1 MIKSNLK
8 IYPWRGSLIGGVMA
22 ACFTAL
28 SPASIQATPAT
39 VQATPAAAKVTGEV
53 LDATGE
59 PLIGASVMVKG
70 TSEGV
75 ATDIDGRFTL
85 NVPMGATLVV
95 SYVGYK
101 TQEVNVNSDNLVI
114 TLADDTAMLDEVVV
128 VGYGTQKKATLT
140 GAVATVGADA
150 LANKGNLSSP
160 VQALQGQVPGVIITR
175 NSSAPGDESWNMSL
189 RGAVSKN
196 SASPLIIIDGVE
208 YESVNDLRLIN
219 PSDIESMNFLKD
231 AAASIYGSKAA
242 GGVVLITT
250 KQAKGDSKVK
260 VDYNGSYTYKHIG
273 LSAELMSLDEW
284 STGIITGLYNDYNLG
299 LTTEDPKNN
308 TWYKYATLAK
318 EYRNQWING
327 NPLNMGNVDDMTFFD
342 TDWQDVMWG
351 DSWSTNHEL
360 SVSGGGKNT
369 YRFSLGYMY
378 DDSNLK
384 WGNNNNQRI
393 NLRLNNKFTLTDN
406 FTIQSVISYN
416 RQDQVAPT
424 QISGALTVNS
434 QQPGFPTST
443 IDGKPYG
450 WGNDWATPNW
460 KCELGGDNK
469 LKVNALNISETLR
482 YEILKGFTA
491 NAVLGYNHSTAT
503 RDTKQ
508 LAVDYYQYD
517 GVTPEP
523 IKGQSQS
530 DTYYENSFST
540 TDFYTVQGYL
550 NWTRSFKEAHNLS
563 LMAGLQYN
571 MKQYQFSKF
580 KAMDIQPELEII
592 NGAGEKSITGA
603 NNWEES
609 IMSYYG
615 RANYDYKGKYMI
627 EGQFRYDGSSKFQKD
642 NRWAFFWG
650 TSLGWR
656 ISEESFMQPLSPV
669 ISNLK
674 LRASYG
680 NVGNQSGIDRYSG
693 VLLWNVS
700 SQGGNLIG
708 GQLVNTLDTNGKLVS
723 TDRTWERV
731 HNYDIGLDFGFLNN
745 RLNGSVDAFWKK
757 TNNMLIDVLYPGI
770 LGDKAPTANRGK
782 FKAWG
787 YEGNVTWNDRIGNV
801 NYHIGGTFTYA
812 DNELV
817 DNGGSGAKGFG
828 RRSDQEGY
836 PLNSIWGLR
845 YIGKI
850 QNEEQLEKYK
860 ARYKNGSTYGTGEG
874 NIDQIRVGDNMYE
887 DVNGDGKLDLDDL
900 VYLGTDDPKIQFS
913 FNGGFEWNGFD
924 FNVVFQGATKRTVYR
939 REQNKA
945 DATDPWQIPMR
956 DMYHGGS
963 NQWVGN
969 VWSPE
974 TPDGR
979 YPPLTFQDGIR
990 KYNYQPSSW
999 LMSDGTYLRLKNLT
1013 IGYTMPESLIKKT
1026 RFLSNVRIYVTGTD
1040 LWETCKI
1047 HDGWDPE
1054 AASYVSASARYPF
1067 LRTWT
1072 FGANLTF

>member
-1 MIKSNLK
+1 MRKRFSDILPTWSQCLCVAAVA
-8 IYPWRGSLIGGVMA
+8 SLAATSPVPSQAAPMA
-22 ACFTAL
+22 AAQA
-28 SPASIQATPAT
+28 ASST
-39 VQATPAAAKVTGEV
+39 VTGEV
-53 LDATGE
+53 LDSNGE
-59 PLIGASVMVKG
+59 PLIGATVMLKG
-70 TSEGV
+70 STDGV
-75 ATDIDGRFTL
+75 ATDFDGKFTL
-85 NVPMGATLVV
+85 KAPVGSTIVI
-95 SYVGYK
+95 SYIGYK
-101 TQEVNVNSDNLVI
+101 TQEVKYDGQPLMV
-114 TLADDTAMLDEVVV
+114 TLAEDTEMLDEVVV
-128 VGYGTQKKATLT
+128 VGYGTQKKATMT
-140 GAVATVGADA
+140 GAVAVVGADA

-175 NSSAPGDESWNMSL
+175 NSSAPGDESWSMSL

-260 VDYNGSYTYKHIG
+260 VDYNGSYTYKHVG
-273 LSAELMSLDEW
+273 LSAEVMSLDEW
-284 STGIITGLYNDYNLG
+284 SSGIIMGLMNDYNMG
-299 LTTEDPKNN
+299 FTSEDPRNH

-327 NPLNMGNVDDMTFFD
+327 NPLNMNNVDDMTFFD
-342 TDWQDVMWG
+342 TDWQDIMWG

-360 SVSGGGKNT
+360 SVAGGGKNT

-393 NLRLNNKFTLTDN
+393 NLRLNNKFNLSDN

-424 QISGALTVNS
+424 QIGAALTVNS
-434 QQPGFPTST
+434 QQPGFPAST

-450 WGNDWATPNW
+450 WGSDWATPNW

-469 LKVNALNISETLR
+469 LNVNALNISETLR
-482 YEILKGFTA
+482 YEIFKGFTA
-491 NAVLGYNHSTAT
+491 NAVLGYNHSTAS

-508 LAVDYYQYD
+508 LAVDFYQYD

-523 IKGQSQS
+523 IKGQVQK

-540 TDFYTVQGYL
+540 TDFYTAQAYL
-550 NWTRSFKEAHNLS
+550 NWLHTFKQDHNLS

-571 MKQYQFSKF
+571 MKQYKYSKF

-592 NGAGEKSITGA
+592 NGAGEKTITGA
-603 NNWEES
+603 NNWEEA

-615 RANYDYKGKYMI
+615 RANYDYKGKYML
-627 EGQFRYDGSSKFQKD
+627 EGQFRYDGSSKFKKD

-650 TSLGWR
+650 ASTGWR
-656 ISEESFMQPLSPV
+656 ISEEAFMQPLSPI

-693 VLLWNVS
+693 VMLWNVS

-708 GQLVNTLDTNGKLVS
+708 GNLVNTMDTNGKLVS

-731 HNYDIGLDFGFLNN
+731 HNYDIGLDFGFFNN
-745 RLNGSVDAFWKK
+745 RLNGAVDAFWKK
-757 TNNMLIDVLYPGI
+757 TNNMLIDVIYPGI

-787 YEGNVTWNDRIGNV
+787 YEGNVTWNDRIGKV
-801 NYHIGGTFTYA
+801 NYHVGGTFTYA

-828 RRSDQEGY
+828 LRSDQEGY

-845 YIGKI
+845 YMGKI
-850 QNEEQLEKYK
+850 ENEEQLAKYK
-860 ARYKNGSTYGTGEG
+860 ARYKNGSTYATGRG
-874 NIDQIRVGDNMYE
+874 NIDQVRVGDNMFE

-913 FNGGFEWNGFD
+913 FNAGLEWMGFD
-924 FNVVFQGATKRTVYR
+924 LNVVFQGAAKRTVYR
-939 REQNKA
+939 RERNEA

-956 DMYHGGS
+956 NMYNNGS
-963 NQWVGN
+963 NHWVGN

-974 TPDGR
+974 TPDNR
-979 YPPLTFQDGIR
+979 YPPITFQSGIMN
-990 KYNYQPSSW
+990 YNYQPSSW
-999 LMSDGTYLRLKNLT
+999 LVSDGSYLRLKNITL
-1013 IGYTMPESLIKKT
+1013 GYTMPESLIKKT
-1026 RFLSNVRIYVTGTD
+1026 HFLSNVRVYVTGTD
-1040 LWETCKI
+1040 LWEACSI

-1054 AASYVSASARYPF
+1054 AASNASNNSRYPF